1 MQRTSTKMQTNS
13 RNAARAAIPYSG
25 HVPSRGLLETNLLAR
40 QVAIP
45 AAALAF
51 LLLPVAAARSA
62 A

>member
-1 MQRTSTKMQTNS
+1 MQTNS

-25 HVPSRGLLETNLLAR
+25 HVPSRGLLETNLLTR